1 MTTNGLSHYKI
12 GGLEPS
18 DKPTT
23 IVLGGTTYVVSDKFK
38 SMLRDNII
46 DWGTFLEIYHNNLNI
61 STMFN
66 QMVKLLNVKANEN
79 LRESIIPIVEK
90 IYNLPAE
97 SHMSCMV
104 KQFMMF
110 EPVSIAIHE
119 LFNVFKYHYEDV
131 FEKFLTLRNKYITD
145 HSLKNDLNN
154 IKKLYGEWED
164 AGAHYNSSSIK
175 LLFLNPP
182 DKNKSGLNFNIDGLE
197 DVINPLRDAV
207 KEFHY
212 LGFCPKVPHTRLNAL
227 LTFPIN
233 EFNDAIKRLDPK
245 TKFPKYSEIE
255 KKIKKYVT
263 KVPKVPVITGVI
275 KRETLPKNITDKIE
289 IAKWYIDKI
298 LDIRKTLI
306 KDGTRFEEYYIKHA
320 KVLHNITKI
329 IKEGLGN

>member
-1 MTTNGLSHYKI
+1 MATNGLSHYKI

-18 DKPTT
+18 VTPTT

-46 DWGTFLEIYHNNLNI
+46 DWGTFLEIYHDNLNI

-79 LRESIIPIVEK
+79 LRESMIPIVEK

-119 LFNVFKYHYEDV
+119 LFNVFKHHYEDV
-131 FEKFLTLRNKYITD
+131 FEKFLLLRNKYITD
-145 HSLKNDLNN
+145 HSLKNDLND
-154 IKKLYGEWED
+154 IKQLYTDWDE
-164 AGAHYNSSSIK
+164 AGAHYNSSSIR

-182 DKNKSGLNFNIDGLE
+182 DNNKSGLNFNIDGLE
-197 DVINPLRDAV
+197 DVITPLRNAV
-207 KEFHY
+207 KAFHY
-212 LGFCPKVPHTRLNAL
+212 LGFCPMVPHTRLAAL

-233 EFNDAIKRLDPK
+233 EFNAAIKRLDPK
-245 TKFPKYSEIE
+245 AKIPKYDEIE
-255 KKIKKYVT
+255 KKIKNYLT
-263 KVPKVPVITGVI
+263 KVPKAPVITCTI
-275 KRETLPKNITDKIE
+275 KRDPIPSTITDKIE

-298 LDIRKTLI
+298 LDIRKALI
-306 KDGTRFEEYYIKHA
+306 KDGTKFEEYYIKHA
-320 KVLHNITKI
+320 KILHNITKI
-329 IKEGLGN
+329 IEEGLSS